1 MNILFDLFVSPCLI
15 VMFISIL
22 WMLVDDHR
30 KWKRR
35 KHEADMLN
43 KNLNL
48 KGRDKISKY
57 DLWYF

>member
-1 MNILFDLFVSPCLI
+1 MSMLFDFVISPCLI
-15 VMFISIL
+15 VMAIWIL

-30 KWKRR
+30 TWKRR
-35 KHEADMLN
+35 KREADRLN

-48 KGRDKISKY
+48 TGRDKISKY

>member
-15 VMFISIL
+15 VMVIYTL

-35 KHEADMLN
+35 KDEADMFN